1 MSAQA
6 SPALSISPV
15 EGAHAIAGRTPY
27 TMADKNEL
35 PALAA
40 RLIAACYMKDYAPL
54 MAFITDDCLLIG
66 AGSDITYGARALRD
80 VIAANSSMP
89 TYIIRNARFHLVET
103 NSPTE
108 AVIAGFYTIYSDADH
123 RMLSSERQRIT
134 INCRLD
140 DGAWKAYLI
149 HTSNEWGPLD
159 EGLAF
164 PARVSEQMYRYVQD
178 ILRASKIRDGGSVE
192 NVALPVQEGTT
203 FVNPTRIIYAEA
215 NAKRTTIHL
224 IDQVISVKLLLAN
237 VFELLPGQF
246 SRVHRSYV
254 VNRSHI
260 TSLAGDELVM
270 SNGDRIPIPKR
281 KRHEIEREL
290 SRTGWSHRGR

>member
-1 MSAQA
+1 MATQTLSA
-6 SPALSISPV
+6 P
-15 EGAHAIAGRTPY
+15 
-27 TMADKNEL
+27 L
-35 PALAA
+35 PAGPHESALPVAGLTVAKSDLPACAA
-40 RLIAACYMKDYAPL
+40 RLIAAYFQKDYAPL
-54 MAFITDDCLLIG
+54 VGFLAKDCLLIG
-66 AGSDITYGARALRD
+66 AGSDISYGVRSLRD
-80 VIAANSSMP
+80 VLDANASMP

-192 NVALPVQEGTT
+192 NVALPVQEGTI

-215 NAKRTTIHL
+215 NAKKTTVHL
-224 IDQVISVKLLLAN
+224 IDQVISVKMLLAN
-237 VFELLPGQF
+237 VSELLPAQF

-254 VNRSHI
+254 VNRGHI
-260 TSLAGDELVM
+260 SALSGGEVVM

-281 KRHEIEREL
+281 RRREIERQL
-290 SRTGWSHRGR
+290 ARKAV

>member
-1 MSAQA
+1 MAAQT
-6 SPALSISPV
+6 LSMLLPTGPREV
-15 EGAHAIAGRTPY
+15 ARPDAGITV
-27 TMADKNEL
+27 AKSDL
-35 PALAA
+35 PACAA
-40 RLIAACYMKDYAPL
+40 RLIAAYFQKDYAPL
-54 MAFITDDCLLIG
+54 VGFLAKDCLLIG
-66 AGSDITYGARALRD
+66 AGSDISYGVRSLRD
-80 VIAANSSMP
+80 VLDANAAMP
-89 TYIIRNARFHLVET
+89 TYIIRDARFHLVET
-103 NSPTE
+103 SSPTE

-123 RMLSSERQRIT
+123 RMLSSERQRVT
-134 INCRLD
+134 INCRQE
-140 DGAWKAYLI
+140 DGAWKAYLV
-149 HTSNEWGPLD
+149 HVSNEWGPLD
-159 EGLAF
+159 EGVAF
-164 PARVSEQMYRYVQD
+164 PARVSEQTYRYVQD

-192 NVALPVQEGTT
+192 NIALPVQEGTT

-215 NAKRTTIHL
+215 NAKRTTVHL

-290 SRTGWSHRGR
+290 SRTGWSHRAR